1 MRKVILLITLIMNI
15 LCFCNTS
22 FAYPNEPEN
31 FRNFVWGESVDSVR
45 SKYPSLA
52 DPDPISDKVTMY
64 TIGTN
69 EEYLGNIP
77 IYKAATVSF
86 YENQLADVSSV
97 VVISNKK
104 DFLPKTE
111 LVLTELASM
120 FGKWTGERQE
130 KQSNGEMTMIYE
142 WIGAK
147 TNVYAMIDLKA
158 DENKNNIIIQVSSSK
173 FSQKLLEDDKK
184 NTKVLK
190 RGW

>member
-1 MRKVILLITLIMNI
+1 MNI
-15 LCFCNTS
+15 LCFCSTS

>member
-52 DPDPISDKVTMY
+52 DPDPISDKVIMY